1 MNVIR
6 GLHFQ
11 WDPGQGKLI
20 RVIHGQAVD
29 VALDIRVGSPTYG
42 QIVGHLVNS
51 QLDSASAEWIW
62 LPPGFAHGIAFL
74 EDSLIEYFCTSE
86 WNPQGEACISIMT
99 EDLDWALCDS
109 GVESKFRAITE
120 GTPII
125 SDKDRQGMTLKQWQ
139 EDPRAGAFTY
149 EASKTKS

>member
-42 QIVGHLVNS
+42 QIVGHLVN
-51 QLDSASAEWIW
+51 
-62 LPPGFAHGIAFL
+62 
-74 EDSLIEYFCTSE
+74 
-86 WNPQGEACISIMT
+86 
-99 EDLDWALCDS
+99 
-109 GVESKFRAITE
+109 
-120 GTPII
+120 
-125 SDKDRQGMTLKQWQ
+125 
-139 EDPRAGAFTY
+139 
-149 EASKTKS
+149 